1 MAYSSSGRGTSRPE
15 KDQASGLRVLI
26 RDLIKGSVTAAIATA
41 GGREIEVVIHDDSM
55 VAPAS
60 LGDCRIRIYMTLET
74 VSCSQGVSPA
84 VVPPS
89 QTSLQTELQLATIA
103 ILANETPCS
112 LRGPRG
118 SSPEATSA
126 TPPAADDATHLP
138 TIKQPDSESG
148 GTAQGKTLQKRHI
161 LPRDLEDPE
170 TRVFLR
176 EKMDLYM
183 TMCSSQ
189 GFRPAKSHFCVYW
202 CRDEIG
208 LRMSYASMRLN
219 GNFGEMWRQ
228 AKQKHQA
235 LGPRVSSPEATS
247 ATPPAADDA
256 THLPTIKQP
265 DSESGGTLPKKL
277 QWRHILPRD
286 LEDPETRVFL
296 KEKMYLYMT
305 MCSSQGFRPE
315 KTHFCE
321 YWCRDELGLRVRYA
335 SMRSNGNFGEM
346 WRKVEQEHQAK

>member
-1 MAYSSSGRGTSRPE
+1 MPWTPGCVLIRNFAAKYKYWNSHAYPGRPFPGYSVGAVRHVGAQQSQRGHVTVAYSSNGRGTSRPE
-15 KDQASGLRVLI
+15 GDQASGLRVLI
-26 RDLIKGSVTAAIATA
+26 QDLIKGLVTAAIATAEAAGGRWRPVITA

-60 LGDCRIRIYMTLET
+60 GDCRIRIYMTLET

-138 TIKQPDSESG
+138 T
-148 GTAQGKTLQKRHI
+148 
-161 LPRDLEDPE
+161 
-170 TRVFLR
+170 F
-176 EKMDLYM
+176 
-183 TMCSSQ
+183 
-189 GFRPAKSHFCVYW
+189 
-202 CRDEIG
+202 
-208 LRMSYASMRLN
+208 
-219 GNFGEMWRQ
+219 
-228 AKQKHQA
+228 
-235 LGPRVSSPEATS
+235 
-247 ATPPAADDA
+247 
-256 THLPTIKQP
+256 KQP

-296 KEKMYLYMT
+296 REKMDLYMT
-305 MCSSQGFRPE
+305 MYPSSQGIFRPT
-315 KTHFCE
+315 KRHFCE
-321 YWCRDELGLRVRYA
+321 SWCRNELGLRVRYA
-335 SMRSNGNFGEM
+335 SMRSNVNFGEM